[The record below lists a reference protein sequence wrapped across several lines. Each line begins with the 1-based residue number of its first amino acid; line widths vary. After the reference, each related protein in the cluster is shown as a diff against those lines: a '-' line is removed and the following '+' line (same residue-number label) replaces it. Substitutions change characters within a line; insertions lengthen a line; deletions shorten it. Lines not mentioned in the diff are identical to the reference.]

1 MKRFNLL
8 AAEPQYDDSDPE
20 GYRAGM
26 DRFGPKIGA
35 GQIGGSI
42 YELPPGQSIC
52 PYHYEHPEEEW
63 LMPLNGTVVV
73 RTPEGEADLGE
84 FEVAAFPPGS
94 AGAHKVTNRGSAT
107 VRVLMLS
114 TKPEVSVCVYPDSD
128 KVLANSP
135 EERHMSRRSSG
146 VGYYDGEV

>member
-1 MKRFNLL
+1 MRRFNLL
-8 AAEPQYDDSDPE
+8 AAEPEYDDRDPE

-35 GQIGGSI
+35 AQLGGSV

-52 PYHYEHPEEEW
+52 PYHYEYPDEEW
-63 LMPLNGTVVV
+63 LMPLGGTVVV
-73 RTPEGEADLGE
+73 RTPEGEEVLE
-84 FEVAAFPPGS
+84 PFEVVAFPPGK
-94 AGAHKVTNRGSAT
+94 AGAHKCTNRGSET

-114 TKPEVSVCVYPDSD
+114 TMPEVSVSVYPDSD

-135 EERHMSRRSSG
+135 DDRHLSRRSSG
-146 VGYYDGEV
+146 VDYYDGEV

>member
-1 MKRFNLL
+1 MRRFNLL
-8 AAEPQYDDSDPE
+8 AAEPEYDDRDPE

-35 GQIGGSI
+35 AQLGGSV

-52 PYHYEHPEEEW
+52 PYHYEYPDEEW
-63 LMPLNGTVVV
+63 LMPLGGTVVV
-73 RTPEGEADLGE
+73 RTPEGEEELE
-84 FEVAAFPPGS
+84 PFEVVAFPPGK
-94 AGAHKVTNRGSAT
+94 AGALKCTNRGSET

-114 TKPEVSVCVYPDSD
+114 TMPEVSVSVYPDSD

-135 EERHMSRRSSG
+135 DDRHLSRRSSG
-146 VGYYDGEV
+146 VDYYDGEV

>member
-1 MKRFNLL
+1 MRRFNLL
-8 AAEPQYDDSDPE
+8 AAEPEYDDSDPE

-42 YELPPGQSIC
+42 YEIPAGQSIC
-52 PYHYEHPEEEW
+52 PYHYEYPEEEW

-73 RTPEGEADLGE
+73 RTPGGEEDLGE
-84 FEVAAFPPGS
+84 FEVVAFPPGA
-94 AGAHKVTNRGSAT
+94 AGAHKVTNRGTAT

-114 TKPEVSVCVYPDSD
+114 TKPEVSVSVYPDSD

-135 EERHMSRRSSG
+135 EDRHMSRRSSG
-146 VGYYDGEV
+146 VDYYDGEV